1 MTTAIICT
9 VLLGLLLFALGLA
22 VSLTRGSTK
31 INIGLPGDPGHKL
44 YRLGRAHGNAAE
56 YGAMFAVLMLFIG
69 MREPAAWMLWTMWVV
84 VAARYLHAIGMVMAP
99 LDQQVQPL
107 RFAGALL
114 TYLGGFV
121 LCAAALM
128 TL

>member
-9 VLLGLLLFALGLA
+9 VLLGLLLFAMGLA

-31 INIGLPGDPGHKL
+31 INYGYPDDPAHIL
-44 YRLGRAHGNAAE
+44 HRLCRAHGNAAE
-56 YGAMFAVLMLFIG
+56 YGAMFAVLMLFVG
-69 MREPAAWMLWTMWVV
+69 LRDPAAWMLWVMWIC
-84 VAARYLHAIGMVMAP
+84 VAARYVHALGMLMGT
-99 LDQQVQPL
+99 LDKLQPV

-114 TYLGGFV
+114 TYLGGFA
-121 LCAAALM
+121 LCIAALM

>member
-9 VLLGLLLFALGLA
+9 VLLGLLLFAMGLA

-31 INIGLPGDPGHKL
+31 INYGYPDDPAHIL
-44 YRLGRAHGNAAE
+44 HRLCRAHGNAAE
-56 YGAMFAVLMLFIG
+56 YGAMFAVLMLFVG
-69 MREPAAWMLWTMWVV
+69 LRDPAAWMLWVMWIC
-84 VAARYLHAIGMVMAP
+84 VAARYVHALGMLAGP
-99 LDQQVQPL
+99 LDQVQPL
-107 RFAGALL
+107 RFAGSLV

-121 LCAAALM
+121 LCVAALM

>member
-9 VLLGLLLFALGLA
+9 VLLALLLFALGLA

-31 INIGLPGDPGHKL
+31 INYGMPDDPAHIL
-44 YRLGRAHGNAAE
+44 HRLCRAHGNAAE
-56 YGAMFAVLMLFIG
+56 YGAMLAVLMLFVG
-69 MREPAAWMLWTMWVV
+69 MREPAAWMLWVMWIT
-84 VAARYLHAIGMVMAP
+84 VAARYVHAAGMIAGKT
-99 LDQQVQPL
+99 LDQVQPL
-107 RFAGALL
+107 RFAGSLL

-121 LCAAALM
+121 LCVAALM